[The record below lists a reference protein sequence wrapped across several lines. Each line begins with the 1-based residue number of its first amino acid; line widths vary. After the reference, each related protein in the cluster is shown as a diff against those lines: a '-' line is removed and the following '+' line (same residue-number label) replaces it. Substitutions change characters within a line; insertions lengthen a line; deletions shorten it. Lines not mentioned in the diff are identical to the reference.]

1 MKGDEIQMKTLRKS
15 LVFGLFCAVVLGL
28 VAIAVAGPVR
38 GWELL
43 GTRTVTDR
51 ADHDVIAA
59 GHQGTFRAIKI
70 TVQRRPVQFREVKI
84 HFANGD
90 VQNVEL
96 RNIIPAGG
104 ESRVIDVE
112 GHDRVIRSVEFWY
125 DAQTRGKRAVV
136 KVYGRN

>member
-1 MKGDEIQMKTLRKS
+1 MKTLRKS
-15 LVFGLFCAVVLGL
+15 LVFCLVCAVVLGL
-28 VAIAVAGPVR
+28 VAVAAAGPVH

-51 ADHDVIAA
+51 VDHDAVAA

-70 TVQRRPVQFREVKI
+70 LVEHRPVQFREVKI

-90 VQNVEL
+90 VQHVAL
-96 RNIIPAGG
+96 RNVIPAGG

-125 DAQTRGKRAVV
+125 DTQSRGKRAVV
-136 KVYGRN
+136 RVYGRS

>member
-1 MKGDEIQMKTLRKS
+1 MKTLHKS
-15 LVFGLFCAVVLGL
+15 LVFGLFGVLTLGL
-28 VAIAVAGPVR
+28 VASVAAGPVR

-43 GTRTVTDR
+43 GTRTVNDR
-51 ADHDVIAA
+51 ADHDSIAA
-59 GHQGTFRAIKI
+59 GGQGTFRSIKI
-70 TVQRRPVQFREVKI
+70 TVQRRAVQFRDVKI

-96 RNIIPAGG
+96 RTVIPAGG

-112 GHDRVIRSVEFWY
+112 GTDRVIRSIELWY

-136 KVYGRN
+136 KVFGKN